1 MRISPILVPYDHDI
15 ARWGTATG
23 PRTIIQAGLLEHV
36 RSQGHDVAEPIEIGL
51 PREERT
57 RDSVTNLGRIGARLS
72 EVVATAVRGG
82 SFALVLA
89 GNCPHAVGAVGGLAR
104 AGSTPGIVWYD
115 AHGDLNTF
123 ATTETGFIG
132 GLPFAVALG
141 WDLDDWRL
149 ACGLERPVQAEA
161 AALIGANDLDA
172 AEVAALTRH
181 PIARLDAKDLDAS
194 GARTREALA
203 PRAAAADAWYLHLDF
218 DVVGPTDVPGA
229 TTPSASPADGAAVLA
244 SLQAAASTLA
254 LKACTLATYHASG
267 DPERRGLPYIF
278 AALDA
283 ILAGMVVGQS
293 SSRVVK

>member
-1 MRISPILVPYDHDI
+1 MQISPILVPYDHDI

-23 PRTIIQAGLLEHV
+23 PRTLVDAGLLEHV
-36 RSQGHDVAEPIEIGL
+36 RAAGHAVAAPVEIAL
-51 PREERT
+51 PRSERT
-57 RDSVTNLGRIGARLS
+57 RDSVTNLARIGERLS
-72 EVVATAVRGG
+72 AAVAEAVSDPDG
-82 SFALVLA
+82 FALVLA

-104 AGSTPGIVWYD
+104 AGLAPGIVWYD

-149 ACGLERPVQAEA
+149 ACGLASPVRPEA

-172 AEVAALTRH
+172 AEEEALKRH
-181 PIARLDAKDLDAS
+181 PIARLDAVALGVD
-194 GARTREALA
+194 GAATRSLLEA
-203 PRAAAADAWYLHLDF
+203 RAQEAAAWYLHLDL
-218 DVVGPTDVPGA
+218 DVVGPEHVPGA
-229 TTPSASPADGAAVLA
+229 TTPSPAPADGAAVLA
-244 SLQAAASTLA
+244 SLRAAAASVELR
-254 LKACTLATYHASG
+254 ACTLATYHAAG

-283 ILAGMVVGQS
+283 ILAGVQARR
-293 SSRVVK
+293 SRV

>member
-1 MRISPILVPYDHDI
+1 MQLSPILVPYDHDI

-23 PRTIIQAGLLEHV
+23 PQTIIDAGLLDHV
-36 RSQGHDVAEPIEIGL
+36 RGQGHDVAEPVEIGL

-72 EVVATAVRGG
+72 EAVAAVVREGR
-82 SFALVLA
+82 FALVLS

-104 AGSTPGIVWYD
+104 AGFTPGIVWYD

-149 ACGLERPVQAEA
+149 ACGLERPVRAEA

-172 AEVAALTRH
+172 AEIEALARH
-181 PIARLDAKDLDAS
+181 PIARLDAVDLDAT
-194 GARTREALA
+194 GARTREALT
-203 PRAAAADAWYLHLDF
+203 PRASAADAWYLHLDF
-218 DVVGPTDVPGA
+218 DVVGPADVPGA
-229 TTPSASPADGAAVLA
+229 TTPSASPANGAAVLA
-244 SLQAAASTLA
+244 SLRAAASSVP
-254 LKACTLATYHASG
+254 LKACTLATYHAAG

-278 AALDA
+278 SALDA
-283 ILAGMVVGQS
+283 ILAGAVG
-293 SSRVVK
+293 

>member
-1 MRISPILVPYDHDI
+1 MRITPILVPYDHDI

-23 PRTIIQAGLLEHV
+23 PQTIIDAGLLEHV
-36 RSQGHDVAEPIEIGL
+36 RGLGHEVAEPIEIGL

-72 EVVATAVRGG
+72 AAVATAVRGG
-82 SFALVLA
+82 SFALVLS
-89 GNCPHAVGAVGGLAR
+89 GNCPHAVGVVGGLAR
-104 AGSTPGIVWYD
+104 AGFTPGIVWYD

-149 ACGLERPVQAEA
+149 ACGLERPVRAEA

-172 AEVAALTRH
+172 AEIEALSRH
-181 PIARLDAKDLDAS
+181 PIARLDAVELDAM
-194 GARTREALA
+194 GVRTRETLT
-203 PRAAAADAWYLHLDF
+203 PRVAAADAWYLHLDF
-218 DVVGPTDVPGA
+218 DVVGPADVPGA
-229 TTPSASPADGAAVLA
+229 TTPSASPANGAAVLA
-244 SLQAAASTLA
+244 SLRAAAATVPLR
-254 LKACTLATYHASG
+254 ACTLATYHAAG

-283 ILAGMVVGQS
+283 ILAGAAGW
-293 SSRVVK
+293 

>member
-1 MRISPILVPYDHDI
+1 MQITPILVPYDHDI

-23 PRTIIQAGLLEHV
+23 PHTLVENGLLERV
-36 RSQGHDVAEPIEIGL
+36 RARGHNVADLVEIAL
-51 PREERT
+51 PRAERT

-72 EVVATAVRGG
+72 QAVAEAVRAPDG
-82 SFALVLA
+82 FALVLA

-104 AGSTPGIVWYD
+104 AGFVPGIVWYD

-149 ACGLERPVQAEA
+149 ACGLDRPVRAEA

-172 AEVAALTRH
+172 AEVDALTRH
-181 PIARLDAKDLDAS
+181 PIARLDGADLDPV
-194 GARTREALA
+194 GARTTALLA
-203 PRAAAADAWYLHLDF
+203 QRSGAADAWYLHLDF
-218 DVVGPTDVPGA
+218 DVVGPEHVPGA
-229 TTPSASPADGAAVLA
+229 TTPSPAPADGPAVLA
-244 SLQAAASTLA
+244 SLRATAAGVNLRV
-254 LKACTLATYHASG
+254 CTLATYHAAG

-278 AALDA
+278 SALDA
-283 ILAGMVVGQS
+283 ILSGIADRRGNI
-293 SSRVVK
+293 